1 MMNRHERLQ
10 EQYEDSL
17 FALLMDEV
25 AAMEGQRAIEENER
39 LQNDPAAAVPEDVD
53 RRCMRTIHR
62 HFARQK
68 ARAAGRVTLKAAKR
82 VTLAAGIGAILFTTA
97 FALSETVRVRV
108 LNLVIRTFETNTE
121 FRFTSADEQAGPQLE
136 VGWVP
141 EGYVL
146 VDHGSDGLETWYE
159 YQNAENKTLSITSEK
174 AKDLVMGIDTEDA
187 EVERIQIQGSQ
198 AMLVEEDPK
207 IQLFWTAQDKSVF
220 IKILGTGVERENII
234 SVANELQY

>member
-1 MMNRHERLQ
+1 MNRHERLQ

-68 ARAAGRVTLKAAKR
+68 ARAAGRVTLKVAKR

-97 FALSETVRVRV
+97 FALSEELRAGV
-108 LNLVIRTFETNTE
+108 LNLMIETFETNTE
-121 FRFTSADEQAGPQLE
+121 FRFTRSDEPAAPRLE
-136 VGWVP
+136 VRWMP
-141 EGYVL
+141 NGYAL
-146 VDHGSDGLETWYE
+146 VDQGSDDLGTWYE
-159 YQNAENKTLSITSEK
+159 YQNTEGAMINISCEK
-174 AKDLVMGIDTEDA
+174 ADELATRIDTEDA
-187 EVERIQIQGSQ
+187 EAEYIQIQNSQ
-198 AMLVEEDPK
+198 AMLVEEEPWL
-207 IQLFWTAQDKSVF
+207 QLLWNAQDDSVL
-220 IKILGTGVERENII
+220 IKILGIGVEREDVLQ
-234 SVANELQY
+234 VANELQY